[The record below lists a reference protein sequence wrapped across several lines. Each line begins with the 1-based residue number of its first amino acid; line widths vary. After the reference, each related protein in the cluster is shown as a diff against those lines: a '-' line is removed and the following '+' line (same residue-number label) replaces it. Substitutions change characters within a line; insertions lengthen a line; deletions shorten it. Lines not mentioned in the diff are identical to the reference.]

1 MTKFIKTIALILLIG
16 ISTGIRS
23 QSLFGSEDD
32 VEKKGTMFSGGTLSL
47 MFGTTTFLDV
57 SPHFGYYI
65 TNRLSVAGGF
75 TYAYYSEKLSQ
86 NYTFEE
92 SIYGGRVFARFDAFK
107 QFFAHA
113 ELEGLNIKNYQTT
126 TGINLDGDRRWLYS
140 PLVGLGYKQSFS
152 DLSGMYIMMLWN
164 FDETLDYPYGNPILR
179 IGFEY
184 GW

>member
-1 MTKFIKTIALILLIG
+1 MSKYIKTITLVLLIG
-16 ISTGIRS
+16 ITASVKS
-23 QSLFGSEDD
+23 QSLFGNEDYI
-32 VEKKGTMFSGGTLSL
+32 EKKGTKFSGGTLSL

-75 TYAYYSEKLSQ
+75 TYAYYSDKLSS

-92 SIYGGRVFARFDAFK
+92 SIYGIRAFSRFDLFK
-107 QFFAHA
+107 QFFVHA
-113 ELEGLNIKNYQTT
+113 EFEGLNIKNYQST

-140 PLVGLGYKQSFS
+140 PLVGFGYKQSFS

-179 IGFEY
+179 LGFEF